1 MEYPPG
7 VLAESVTAGSV
18 AAVVAGLG
26 GAGVVVGG
34 GTERAG
40 GRSLHGAAVEL
51 ECARGRR

>member
-26 GAGVVVGG
+26 GAGAVVGG